1 MKVQA
6 IRALKATYPL
16 PLLLAIAGLP
26 RSTFYY
32 HQARPERPDPHAALD
47 AAIGAAFARARGR
60 YGHRRIH
67 RDLVAT
73 GWRVAKKTVLARMR
87 GLGLV
92 CLVRRKKRFGPR
104 TPKGLIAP
112 HLLNRNFT
120 AEAPNQ
126 KWVTDITTLTVGTER
141 LYLAPMMDLFD
152 RQIIAYTL
160 GRAQTLPLTEATLT
174 AALATLGPD
183 DRPLVHS
190 DQGVQYQHATWRRLL
205 AEAGA
210 TPSMSRKGACLD
222 NAVIESFF
230 GHLKTEQVYPTTFP
244 SIEALEE
251 AIHAYIHWYNHE
263 RTSATLQGLSPVRYR
278 AQHTP
283 ISST

>member
-6 IRALKATYPL
+6 IHALKATHPL
-16 PLLLAIAGLP
+16 PVLLAIAGLP
-26 RSTFYY
+26 RSTYYY
-32 HQARPERPDPHAALD
+32 HQARLERPAPHAALD
-47 AAIGAAFARARGR
+47 AAIRDAFARAKGR

-67 RDLVAT
+67 REVVKA
-73 GWRVAKKTVLARMR
+73 GWTVAKKTVLARMR
-87 GLGLV
+87 ALGLV
-92 CLVRRKKRFGPR
+92 CPVRRAKRFGPR
-104 TPKGLIAP
+104 TPKGLLAP
-112 HLLNRNFT
+112 HLLNRDFT

-126 KWVTDITTLTVGTER
+126 KWVTDITTLKVGAER

-160 GRAQTLPLTEATLT
+160 GRSQTLPLTEATLR
-174 AALATLGPD
+174 AALATLGPN

-190 DQGVQYQHATWRRLL
+190 DQGVQYQHATWRKLL

-230 GHLKTEQVYPTTFP
+230 GHLKTEQVYPATFA
-244 SIEALEE
+244 SLAALEE
-251 AIHAYIHWYNHE
+251 AIHAYIHWYNQE
-263 RTSATLQGLSPVRYR
+263 RTSATLHGLSPVQFR
-278 AQHTP
+278 AAHAPLAQG
-283 ISST
+283 